1 MEEKRAESL
10 SMSARVSELARL
22 LRSGGQTDEQ
32 LAAVLHDAHECD
44 IAAALE
50 LLDIRQRAR
59 LYRLLGVERLGDV
72 FAYVSDAGK
81 YLRELPQEQAADIV
95 EAMDADDAVDALETV
110 SPELRSALM
119 EKLDPES
126 QHDIRLICSY
136 QPDEIGSAMSTNFVS
151 INRHLSVK
159 QAMRAL
165 IAQAEENDNISTLF
179 VNDDDGSFYGAIAL
193 KDLIVARE
201 ETALDSLISRHFPAV
216 LAHEQIEACL
226 DRLRS
231 YAEASIPV
239 LGEKRRVIGVI
250 TTDDIVEAVD
260 DAMGDDYAKLGGLTG
275 EEDLHE
281 PLKTS
286 LKKRLPWLIIL
297 LFLGMG
303 VSSVVG
309 LFESVV
315 SQVALIVCFQ
325 SLILDMAGNVGT
337 QSLAVTIRVLMDER
351 LTGRQKL
358 GLVFK
363 EMRVGFFSGLLLGL
377 LALVFI
383 GLYVWLL
390 KGKTLFYALCIS
402 GCAGAFNFYDTVTD
416 GNQINT
422 ALDIIAEG
430 GFDYVQF
437 DRAGYG
443 MLNFQCD
450 FGPTQ
455 FEAVRHAVALL
466 LDRNE
471 FANTFCQGWGGVVN
485 GMYGT
490 GLWQYQEAEEWL
502 EMTLNPY
509 SYDPEAAVEE
519 LKADGW
525 VYNADGS
532 DYVDGSG
539 EIRYKKV
546 TEVEAGTYAHNV
558 TLADGTILMPLII
571 EWSSSENNPVS
582 ELLNVMLAQGTQTAE
597 AGMKINQ
604 NVMTFTELLN
614 YYYRD
619 ASQGD
624 KYAVPT
630 YGMLNLASNFTP
642 AYDQSYEWTLDPD
655 MVAQGYNLNRLYN
668 EAMDALTMN
677 MVYGVDSS
685 NTQLYM
691 TYWKGFQ
698 MLWNEL
704 LPQIPLYSNIYITV
718 YPDWLENYTQDSFW
732 EFQQAILY
740 ATVAE

>member
-1 MEEKRAESL
+1 MEDKRAESL

-32 LAAVLHDAHECD
+32 LAVVLHDAHECD

-50 LLDIRQRAR
+50 LLDVRQRAR

-179 VNDDDGSFYGAIAL
+179 VSDDDGSFYGAIAL

-201 ETALDSLISRHFPAV
+201 DTALDSLISRHFPAV

-337 QSLAVTIRVLMDER
+337 QSLAVTIRVLVDEN
-351 LTGRQKL
+351 LTTSKKL
-358 GLVFK
+358 HLLWK
-363 EMRVGFFSGLLLGL
+363 EMRVGLVNGAL
-377 LALVFI
+377 LAVMALGFLGCYI
-383 GLYVWLL
+383 HFFKAYAWGQAFLL
-390 KGKTLFYALCIS
+390 S
-402 GCAGAFNFYDTVTD
+402 GCVGVSLIVAMVISSLVGTV
-416 GNQINT
+416 IP
-422 ALDIIAEG
+422 
-430 GFDYVQF
+430 
-437 DRAGYG
+437 
-443 MLNFQCD
+443 MLFHKIHID
-450 FGPTQ
+450 P
-455 FEAVRHAVALL
+455 AVA
-466 LDRNE
+466 
-471 FANTFCQGWGGVVN
+471 
-485 GMYGT
+485 
-490 GLWQYQEAEEWL
+490 
-502 EMTLNPY
+502 
-509 SYDPEAAVEE
+509 
-519 LKADGW
+519 
-525 VYNADGS
+525 
-532 DYVDGSG
+532 SG
-539 EIRYKKV
+539 
-546 TEVEAGTYAHNV
+546 
-558 TLADGTILMPLII
+558 PLITTI
-571 EWSSSENNPVS
+571 NDLVA
-582 ELLNVMLAQGTQTAE
+582 VVVYYGLA
-597 AGMKINQ
+597 MI
-604 NVMTFTELLN
+604 VLI
-614 YYYRD
+614 
-619 ASQGD
+619 
-624 KYAVPT
+624 
-630 YGMLNLASNFTP
+630 
-642 AYDQSYEWTLDPD
+642 D
-655 MVAQGYNLNRLYN
+655 MFHLG
-668 EAMDALTMN
+668 
-677 MVYGVDSS
+677 
-685 NTQLYM
+685 
-691 TYWKGFQ
+691 
-698 MLWNEL
+698 
-704 LPQIPLYSNIYITV
+704 
-718 YPDWLENYTQDSFW
+718 
-732 EFQQAILY
+732 
-740 ATVAE
+740 

>member
-50 LLDIRQRAR
+50 LLDVRQRAR

-151 INRHLSVK
+151 ISRHLSVK

-165 IAQAEENDNISTLF
+165 VAQAEENDNISTLF
-179 VNDDDGSFYGAIAL
+179 VNDDDGSFYGAIDL

-201 ETALDSLISRHFPAV
+201 ETALDSLISRNFPTV

-337 QSLAVTIRVLMDER
+337 QSLAVTIRVLMDEN
-351 LTGRQKL
+351 LTLKEELALL
-358 GLVFK
+358 GK
-363 EMRVGFFSGLLLGL
+363 EMRVGLLNGGCLGL
-377 LALVFI
+377 MALAVLGVYI
-383 GLYVWLL
+383 HVC
-390 KGKTLFYALCIS
+390 KGYAWGPAFLIS
-402 GCAGAFNFYDTVTD
+402 GCVGVSLVVAMVISSLVGTMVP
-416 GNQINT
+416 
-422 ALDIIAEG
+422 
-430 GFDYVQF
+430 
-437 DRAGYG
+437 
-443 MLNFQCD
+443 MLFHKIHID
-450 FGPTQ
+450 P
-455 FEAVRHAVALL
+455 AVA
-466 LDRNE
+466 
-471 FANTFCQGWGGVVN
+471 
-485 GMYGT
+485 
-490 GLWQYQEAEEWL
+490 
-502 EMTLNPY
+502 
-509 SYDPEAAVEE
+509 
-519 LKADGW
+519 
-525 VYNADGS
+525 
-532 DYVDGSG
+532 SG
-539 EIRYKKV
+539 
-546 TEVEAGTYAHNV
+546 
-558 TLADGTILMPLII
+558 PLITTV
-571 EWSSSENNPVS
+571 NDLVAVVTYYGLA
-582 ELLNVMLAQGTQTAE
+582 LLFLVNVFHL
-597 AGMKINQ
+597 
-604 NVMTFTELLN
+604 
-614 YYYRD
+614 
-619 ASQGD
+619 
-624 KYAVPT
+624 
-630 YGMLNLASNFTP
+630 
-642 AYDQSYEWTLDPD
+642 
-655 MVAQGYNLNRLYN
+655 
-668 EAMDALTMN
+668 
-677 MVYGVDSS
+677 
-685 NTQLYM
+685 
-691 TYWKGFQ
+691 
-698 MLWNEL
+698 
-704 LPQIPLYSNIYITV
+704 
-718 YPDWLENYTQDSFW
+718 
-732 EFQQAILY
+732 
-740 ATVAE
+740 